1 MSESR
6 RVLIANRGEIAV
18 RIIRACRDLGY
29 TSIAVHSDV
38 DKASEHVRLADEAIE
53 IGEAPASKSY
63 LDQSRIIAAALTT
76 GADAIH
82 PGYGFL
88 SENAD
93 FADKV
98 TAAGLVWIGPPA
110 DVIRI
115 MGDKAAARRA
125 ALAAEV
131 PLVPGTDL
139 LATVDE
145 ALAAAVL
152 VGYPVLVKAAGG
164 GGGKGIRPAG
174 NPEQLAV
181 AFAEA
186 RREVEAAFGDPSLYL
201 EKAMS
206 NVRHVEVQLLADA
219 EGRVIH
225 LYERDCSIQRRR
237 QKVVEE
243 SPAPTLSPTTRAAIC
258 EAAVRL
264 AQRVGYV
271 SAGTVEFIVDGDDN
285 FHFIEM
291 NTRIQVEHGISEL
304 ITGVDLVQEQ
314 LKIAFGTALSLTQDQ
329 ITVTGAA
336 IEIRINAENP
346 DFHFMGS
353 PGEIS
358 SCVFPAGPGVR
369 VDAGI
374 RSGSTVQPHY
384 DSLVAKVMT
393 HGADREMALAR
404 ARRAL
409 AELSIEGVCT
419 TTAFVSDLI
428 EQDWFGAA
436 QYDTTTLESLLSAR
450 T

>member
-1 MSESR
+1 
-6 RVLIANRGEIAV
+6 
-18 RIIRACRDLGY
+18 
-29 TSIAVHSDV
+29 
-38 DKASEHVRLADEAIE
+38 
-53 IGEAPASKSY
+53 
-63 LDQSRIIAAALTT
+63 
-76 GADAIH
+76 
-82 PGYGFL
+82 
-88 SENAD
+88 
-93 FADKV
+93 
-98 TAAGLVWIGPPA
+98 
-110 DVIRI
+110 

-125 ALAAEV
+125 ALAADV
-131 PLVPGTDL
+131 PLVPGTDVV
-139 LATVDE
+139 ATLDA
-145 ALAAAVL
+145 ALAAAEL

-174 NPEQLAV
+174 NSEQLAV

-201 EKAMS
+201 EKAMT

-219 EGRVIH
+219 DGRVLH

-243 SPAPTLSPTTRAAIC
+243 SPAPTLSPTARTAIC

-264 AQRVGYV
+264 ARSVGYV
-271 SAGTVEFIVDGDDN
+271 SAGTVEFLVDGNEN

-314 LKIAFGTALSLTQDQ
+314 LKIAFGNALSMTQDE

-336 IEIRINAENP
+336 IEIRINAENS

-358 SCVFPAGPGVR
+358 ACVFPAGPGVR
-369 VDAGI
+369 VDSGV
-374 RSGSTVQPHY
+374 RSGSTVQPYY
-384 DSLVAKVMT
+384 DSMLAKVMT
-393 HGADREMALAR
+393 HGADRAMALAR
-404 ARRAL
+404 AKRAL
-409 AELSIEGVCT
+409 AELSIDGVCT
-419 TTAFVSDLI
+419 TTTFVSDLI
-428 EQDWFGAA
+428 EQEWFSGA

-450 T
+450 V